1 MTPIRILVAD
11 DHPLTLRGTREFLE
25 MEPGWK
31 VIAEAS
37 DGREALEKAKSFK
50 PDVAVLDISLP
61 EMNGL
66 EAAREILKA
75 VPSSEV
81 LILTLH
87 DSEEMIHRALEAG
100 ARGYVL
106 KSDAE
111 ATLVAAV
118 KAVSQHKAFFTSSVA
133 SLVLGVYLKG
143 ARPREGPNE
152 SKKPLSARER
162 QIVQLLAESKS
173 NKEIADTLD
182 ISAHTVAT
190 HRSNIMRKL
199 EVHSIGEVVHY
210 AIRNQIVQP

>member
-11 DHPLTLRGTREFLE
+11 DHPLMLRGTREFLE
-25 MEPGWK
+25 MEPGWE
-31 VIAEAS
+31 VIAEATN
-37 DGREALEKAKSFK
+37 GHEALEKAKSFK

-66 EAAREILKA
+66 EVTREILKA

-81 LILTLH
+81 LIFTLH
-87 DSEEMIHRALEAG
+87 DSEEMMHRALEAG

-118 KAVSQHKAFFTSSVA
+118 KAVSQHKAFFTSAVA

-143 ARPREGPNE
+143 ERRRNGPNE
-152 SKKPLSARER
+152 SKNPLSARER

-173 NKEIADTLD
+173 NKEIADTLG
-182 ISAHTVAT
+182 ISTHTVAT
-190 HRSNIMRKL
+190 HRSNIMHKL

-210 AIRNQIVQP
+210 AIRNQIFQP

>member
-25 MEPGWK
+25 MEPGWE

-37 DGREALEKAKSFK
+37 NGREALEKAKFFK
-50 PDVAVLDISLP
+50 PDVAVLDITLP

-81 LILTLH
+81 LIFTLH

-143 ARPREGPNE
+143 VRQWEGPNE

-173 NKEIADTLD
+173 NKEIADTLE
-182 ISAHTVAT
+182 ISTHTVAT

>member
-61 EMNGL
+61 VMNGL
-66 EAAREILKA
+66 EVTREVLKA

-81 LILTLH
+81 LIFTLH
-87 DSEEMIHRALEAG
+87 DSEEMIRRALEAG

-118 KAVSQHKAFFTSSVA
+118 KAVSQHKAFFTSAVA

-143 ARPREGPNE
+143 ERQQEGRNE
-152 SKKPLSARER
+152 SKKPLACSSPCTSSDTPLLRSGFNTSLETTKRSAASWVTKGSRP
-162 QIVQLLAESKS
+162 Q
-173 NKEIADTLD
+173 
-182 ISAHTVAT
+182 
-190 HRSNIMRKL
+190 
-199 EVHSIGEVVHY
+199 
-210 AIRNQIVQP
+210 

>member
-1 MTPIRILVAD
+1 MTTIRLLVAD

-31 VIAEAS
+31 VVAEAC
-37 DGREALEKAKSFK
+37 DGREALEKAKLFK

-66 EAAREILKA
+66 EATREILKA
-75 VPSSEV
+75 VPSTEV

-87 DSEEMIHRALEAG
+87 DSEEMVHSALEAG

-111 ATLVAAV
+111 ATLVAGV
-118 KAVSQHKAFFTSSVA
+118 KAVSQHKAFFTSVVA
-133 SLVLGVYLKG
+133 SIVLDIYLKG
-143 ARPREGPNE
+143 EKHRESSRNL
-152 SKKPLSARER
+152 KTQLTARER

-173 NKEIADTLD
+173 NKEIAGALD
-182 ISAHTVAT
+182 ISVHTVAT
-190 HRSNIMRKL
+190 HRVNIMHKL
-199 EVHSIGEVVHY
+199 EVHSISEVVHY
-210 AIRNQIVQP
+210 AIRNKIVQP

>member
-25 MEPGWK
+25 MEPGWE
-31 VIAEAS
+31 VVAEATN
-37 DGREALEKAKSFK
+37 GREALQKAKVFK
-50 PDVAVLDISLP
+50 PDVAVLDVSLP

-81 LILTLH
+81 LVFTLH

-118 KAVSQHKAFFTSSVA
+118 KAVSQHKAFFTSAAA
-133 SLVLGVYLKG
+133 SLVLSIYLK
-143 ARPREGPNE
+143 AERLRKYPEE

-173 NKEIADTLD
+173 NKEIANTLE
-182 ISAHTVAT
+182 ISTHTVAT